1 MAGFKSPADPA
12 VWATRVGLIVALLTA
27 VTGQAKADADLPGTS
42 PGERAAIVAY
52 CSGAGESS
60 MAQAMCRSNQL
71 TTVLRLGRKPDLSA
85 VPPDEKSTI
94 RQACA
99 EKKVPGERFA
109 CERSELTRA
118 GFAIRDEVGSGQ
130 LHSAIAATPGIGQQ
144 LFKAVPSDSL
154 PYFSLVK
161 WRAERP
167 IMPPAKNTAVLSA
180 EDLYVKLAPSVY
192 VVMASDHAIELAE
205 RTGYSQG
212 SGVAITDHILI
223 TNCHVVAGRPQISV
237 SQDGGT
243 HRATLIYADA
253 GGDRCF
259 LRVDG
264 AALHPIQGVRKLD
277 TVRIGET
284 VYSLG
289 APIGL
294 ERSFGDG
301 MVSGLRQ
308 WEGVR
313 IVQNSA
319 PTWHGSS
326 GGGLFDARGNLIGIT
341 TAISSI
347 TANLNFSI
355 AGEDFWP

>member
-1 MAGFKSPADPA
+1 MRAAFILTLLFIAG
-12 VWATRVGLIVALLTA
+12 GE
-27 VTGQAKADADLPGTS
+27 AKADAELPGAS

-52 CSGAGESS
+52 CAGAGDSS
-60 MAQAMCRSNQL
+60 MAQSMCRSNQL

-85 VPPDEKSTI
+85 VSPEERAAI
-94 RQACA
+94 RQVCGD
-99 EKKVPGERFA
+99 KKVPGERFA
-109 CERSELTRA
+109 CERSELQRA
-118 GFAIRDEVGSGQ
+118 GLTVRDEAGSGQ
-130 LHSAIAATPGIGQQ
+130 LHADAVAAPGGMQQ
-144 LFKAVPSDSL
+144 LFKSQPSEAL

-161 WRAERP
+161 WRTLRP
-167 IMPPAKNTAVLSA
+167 PMPPARNNPVLSA

-192 VVMASDHAIELAE
+192 IVMASDHAIELAG

-264 AALHPIQGVRKLD
+264 VALHPIQGVRKLD
-277 TVRIGET
+277 SLRIGET

-301 MVSGLRQ
+301 IVSGLRQ

-326 GGGLFDARGNLIGIT
+326 GGGLFDARGNLVGIT

-355 AGEDFWP
+355 AAEDFWP

>member
-1 MAGFKSPADPA
+1 MAGSKNPADPPA
-12 VWATRVGLIVALLTA
+12 RVGRVCLIVALLAMA
-27 VTGQAKADADLPGTS
+27 VGQAKADADLPGAS
-42 PGERAAIVAY
+42 PGESSAIAAY
-52 CSGAGESS
+52 CAGAGDSS
-60 MAQAMCRSNQL
+60 MAQNMCRSNQL
-71 TTVLRLGRKPDLSA
+71 TTILRLGRKPDLSA
-85 VPPDEKSTI
+85 VSPEERSAI
-94 RQACA
+94 HQACTG
-99 EKKVPGERFA
+99 KKVPGERFA
-109 CERSELTRA
+109 CERSELARA
-118 GFAIRDEVGSGQ
+118 GLAIRDEAGSGQ
-130 LHSAIAATPGIGQQ
+130 LHANVVAAPNGMQQ
-144 LFKAVPSDSL
+144 LFKGQPSEAL

-161 WRAERP
+161 WRTERP
-167 IMPPAKNTAVLSA
+167 VMPPARNTPAMSA

-192 VVMASDHAIELAE
+192 VIMASDHAIELAE
-205 RTGYSQG
+205 RTGYNQG

-237 SQDGGT
+237 SQDGST
-243 HRATLIYADA
+243 HRATLVYADA

-264 AALHPIQGVRKLD
+264 VALHPIQGVRKLD

-301 MVSGLRQ
+301 IVSGLRQ

-326 GGGLFDARGNLIGIT
+326 GGGLFDARGNLVGIT

-355 AGEDFWP
+355 AAQDFWP

>member
-1 MAGFKSPADPA
+1 M
-12 VWATRVGLIVALLTA
+12 
-27 VTGQAKADADLPGTS
+27 
-42 PGERAAIVAY
+42 
-52 CSGAGESS
+52 
-60 MAQAMCRSNQL
+60 
-71 TTVLRLGRKPDLSA
+71 
-85 VPPDEKSTI
+85 
-94 RQACA
+94 
-99 EKKVPGERFA
+99 PGERFA

-118 GFAIRDEVGSGQ
+118 GFAVRDEPG
-130 LHSAIAATPGIGQQ
+130 AANCIPLSPPLLVSDNSYLRACRPTPT
-144 LFKAVPSDSL
+144 LFQ
-154 PYFSLVK
+154 LVK

-167 IMPPAKNTAVLSA
+167 VMPPARNTTVLSA

-192 VVMASDHAIELAE
+192 VIMASDHAIELAE
-205 RTGYSQG
+205 RTGYNQG

-264 AALHPIQGVRKLD
+264 TVLHPIQGVRRLD
-277 TVRIGET
+277 NVRIGET

-301 MVSGLRQ
+301 IVSGLRQ

-326 GGGLFDARGNLIGIT
+326 GGGLFDARGNLVGIT

-355 AGEDFWP
+355 AAEDFWP

>member
-1 MAGFKSPADPA
+1 MAGFKSPAEPPA
-12 VWATRVGLIVALLTA
+12 RTVRAALVVALVFL
-27 VTGQAKADADLPGTS
+27 GSGEAKADAGLPGAS
-42 PGERAAIVAY
+42 PGERAAIAAY
-52 CSGAGESS
+52 CSDAGDSA
-60 MAQAMCRSNQL
+60 MAQNMCRSNQL
-71 TTVLRLGRKPDLSA
+71 TTILRLGRKPDLSA
-85 VPPDEKSTI
+85 VSPEERSAI

-99 EKKVPGERFA
+99 YKRVPGERFA
-109 CERSELTRA
+109 CERTELTRA
-118 GFAIRDEVGSGQ
+118 GLTVRNEAGSGQ
-130 LHSAIAATPGIGQQ
+130 LHADIVAAPGAAQN
-144 LFKAVPSDSL
+144 LFKSEPPEAL

-167 IMPPAKNTAVLSA
+167 TMPPAKNTPVLPG
-180 EDLYVKLAPSVY
+180 EDLYVKLAPSIY

-205 RTGYSQG
+205 RTGYNQG

-237 SQDGGT
+237 TQGGGT
-243 HRATLIYADA
+243 HRATLVYADA

-264 AALHPIQGVRKLD
+264 VALHPIQGVRKLD
-277 TVRIGET
+277 SVRIGET

-301 MVSGLRQ
+301 IVSGLRQ

-326 GGGLFDARGNLIGIT
+326 GGGLFDARGNLVGIT

-355 AGEDFWP
+355 AAEDFWP

>member
-1 MAGFKSPADPA
+1 M
-12 VWATRVGLIVALLTA
+12 RVCLILALLVIA
-27 VTGQAKADADLPGTS
+27 GGRAKADADLPGAS
-42 PGERAAIVAY
+42 PGERAAVIAY
-52 CSGAGESS
+52 CADAGGSA
-60 MAQAMCRSNQL
+60 MAQNMCRSNQL

-85 VPPDEKSTI
+85 VPPDERSVI
-94 RQACA
+94 RQACGD
-99 EKKVPGERFA
+99 KMVPGERFA
-109 CERSELTRA
+109 CERSELKRA
-118 GFAIRDEVGSGQ
+118 GLTVRDEAGSGQ
-130 LHSAIAATPGIGQQ
+130 LHADAVAAPGGMQQ
-144 LFKAVPSDSL
+144 LFKSQPSEAL
-154 PYFSLVK
+154 PYFSLTK

-167 IMPPAKNTAVLSA
+167 AMPAARNTPVLA
-180 EDLYVKLAPSVY
+180 DLYIKLAPSVY
-192 VVMASDHAIELAE
+192 VVMASDHAIELAA
-205 RTGYSQG
+205 RTGYNQG

-264 AALHPIQGVRKLD
+264 VALHPIQGVRKLD
-277 TVRIGET
+277 TVRIGEP

-301 MVSGLRQ
+301 IVSGLRQ

-326 GGGLFDARGNLIGIT
+326 GGGLFDARGNLVGVT

-355 AGEDFWP
+355 AAEDFWP

>member
-1 MAGFKSPADPA
+1 MRVCLIVILLA
-12 VWATRVGLIVALLTA
+12 VSVGL
-27 VTGQAKADADLPGTS
+27 AKADADLPGAS

-52 CSGAGESS
+52 CAGAGDSS
-60 MAQAMCRSNQL
+60 MAQTMCRSNQL

-85 VPPDEKSTI
+85 VSPEERSTV

-99 EKKVPGERFA
+99 GKKVPGERFA
-109 CERSELTRA
+109 CERAELTRA
-118 GFAIRDEVGSGQ
+118 GFTVHDEAGSGQ
-130 LHSAIAATPGIGQQ
+130 LHASVAAAPGAGQQ
-144 LFKAVPSDSL
+144 LFKSVPSDSL

-167 IMPPAKNTAVLSA
+167 VMPPARNTPVLST
-180 EDLYVKLAPSVY
+180 EDLYVKLAPSIY
-192 VVMASDHAIELAE
+192 VIMASDHAIELAE
-205 RTGYSQG
+205 RTGYNQG

-237 SQDGGT
+237 SQDGST
-243 HRATLIYADA
+243 HRATLVYADA

-264 AALHPIQGVRKLD
+264 AALHPVQGVRKLD
-277 TVRIGET
+277 NVRIGEA

-301 MVSGLRQ
+301 IVSGLRQ

-326 GGGLFDARGNLIGIT
+326 GGGLFDARGNLVGIT

-355 AGEDFWP
+355 AAEDFWP